1 MIPLTTLATFLSTE
15 GIEGIRLQAYD
26 DATGKTLKEGDEAIG
41 VPTIA
46 MGVTVY
52 RDGTPVEAGDELT
65 IGEAWDETFGYLKED
80 LVPSFERLISVSL
93 PEHKQAA
100 FGSWLYN
107 FGETKARRYSL
118 PKMINAGEPDRVI
131 IKKWME
137 YIYAG
142 GQRQLGLY
150 RRRMAE
156 VLLWLDLDWKAALN
170 VAWEDDVF
178 DVIEKMGGSVDVEL
192 DLFDDDYDP
201 TPETPLTV
209 EDLNNRSLMR
219 LKSDKIRITKLTPRV
234 PIDAVDYLE
243 NDGPPKVKRIED
255 SQRGKGYAKTTTG
268 KEVGV
273 AGVVGTGAVAV
284 GAVEPVVAFVDRY
297 PKETI
302 AWVFALM
309 MVFGVVYY
317 FYGQW
322 QRQKGEDDAVDL
334 LG

>member
-1 MIPLTTLATFLSTE
+1 MIPLTTLAQFLSTE

-41 VPTIA
+41 VATIA

-52 RDGTPVEAGDELT
+52 RDGEPVEAGDELT

-80 LVPSFERLISVSL
+80 LVPSFERLITVGL
-93 PEHKQAA
+93 PEHKLAA

-156 VLLWLDLDWKAALN
+156 ALLWLDLDWKAALN

-178 DVIEKMGGSVDVEL
+178 DVIEKLGGSVDVAA
-192 DLFDDDYDP
+192 DLFDEDYDP
-201 TPETPLTV
+201 TPNTPLTV

-219 LKSDKIRITKLTPRV
+219 LKSDKVRITKLTPRV

-268 KEVGV
+268 QVLGTVAVG
-273 AGVVGTGAVAV
+273 GAVAEQL
-284 GAVEPVVAFVDRY
+284 GAVEPVIQFAERY
-297 PKETI
+297 SMAT
-302 AWVFALM
+302 AGYVFL
-309 MVFGVVYY
+309 FLGVVAVVWYY
-317 FYGQW
+317 WGEW
-322 QRQKGEDDAVDL
+322 QRLKGEREAEDL